1 MEKWYLFNNDLI
13 RNTITYGHKAITKD
27 QQKVIK
33 YEKNLGNLTH
43 SEGHYVTKN
52 FFIRFQLL
60 EAMFFFIFIP
70 WNLQMIKNTVV
81 MIFTGLGLSNVMT
94 SNLTMGEFFL
104 LQNKTFFILFERK
117 FNANQ
122 LVIENILNLSYDVI

>member
-1 MEKWYLFNNDLI
+1 
-13 RNTITYGHKAITKD
+13 
-27 QQKVIK
+27 
-33 YEKNLGNLTH
+33 
-43 SEGHYVTKN
+43 
-52 FFIRFQLL
+52 
-60 EAMFFFIFIP
+60 
-70 WNLQMIKNTVV
+70 MIKNTVV

-122 LVIENILNLSYDVI
+122 LVVENILNLSYDVI

>member
-1 MEKWYLFNNDLI
+1 
-13 RNTITYGHKAITKD
+13 
-27 QQKVIK
+27 
-33 YEKNLGNLTH
+33 
-43 SEGHYVTKN
+43 
-52 FFIRFQLL
+52 
-60 EAMFFFIFIP
+60 MFFFIFIP
-70 WNLQMIKNTVV
+70 WNLQMIKNTAV

-122 LVIENILNLSYDVI
+122 LVVENILNLSYDVI

>member
-33 YEKNLGNLTH
+33 YEKNLRNLTH

-122 LVIENILNLSYDVI
+122 LVVENILNLSYDVI